1 MVPPRRVNLDQKNP
15 ATSPDRAAGET
26 VAETVPSSSSHGKR
40 GRGDGKATTGE
51 RRRVAKV
58 ARLPGVEETKTHS
71 EDAPETATTKVEAE
85 GDTQENAERPST
97 TEDCVKL
104 ISDLWSDDRN
114 VIENALTGLA
124 DLCHHDDDDER
135 EICRLGGHMAV
146 VQVLKKHMDH
156 VLIQEEGIRA
166 LWNFTYPTLAKV
178 LVGDI
183 GGVEVILTGMKRYPE
198 YEFVQR
204 AGCGAIANLLWET
217 KLNAES
223 FEASDG
229 IAQVIAA
236 MKNHPDN
243 EDVQVNGCGALFNMC
258 EWAEYRPLIFAAGG
272 AVTIATVMEKYSN
285 NPRVREASQNAMQ
298 TLVKRD

>member
-1 MVPPRRVNLDQKNP
+1 MVPPRRVNLDQQNP

-26 VAETVPSSSSHGKR
+26 VAETVPSSSHGKR
-40 GRGDGKATTGE
+40 GCGRTGE

-58 ARLPGVEETKTHS
+58 ARLPGVEETKTQL
-71 EDAPETATTKVEAE
+71 EEEVTLTIT
-85 GDTQENAERPST
+85 EN
-97 TEDCVKL
+97 CVKL

-114 VIENALTGLA
+114 AIEKALTNLA

-183 GGVEVILTGMKRYPE
+183 GGMEVILTGMKRYPE
-198 YEFVQR
+198 YANVQR

-217 KLNAES
+217 KRNAER

-229 IAQVIAA
+229 IAHVIAA
-236 MKNHPDN
+236 MKDHPDN

-272 AVTIATVMEKYSN
+272 AVTIATVMEKYSD